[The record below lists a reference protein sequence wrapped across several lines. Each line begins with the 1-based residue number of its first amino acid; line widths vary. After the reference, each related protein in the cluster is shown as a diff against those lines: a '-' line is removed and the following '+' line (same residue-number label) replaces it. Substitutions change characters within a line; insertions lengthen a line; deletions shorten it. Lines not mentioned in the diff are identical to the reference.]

1 MIRSTLNCIRRPSI
15 HLTKQEALRN
25 SQHLLRAQDRR
36 IGSLCCRIPQLQQ
49 LYIPVIP
56 NTSFRF
62 SQSRNFSQSTVLHR
76 RLFSTTTMPSS
87 SSSSSSLTQEIKA
100 PNGVTY
106 QQPTGLFVGGE
117 WIKSKAGN
125 KLATI
130 NPATEEEICQV
141 YAAEEDDVDIAVAA
155 ARKAF
160 KDPRWS
166 DIETSER
173 GKLLYKLA
181 DLVERDAKIIATI
194 ETMDNGKPYATALT
208 EDVALSI
215 ETFRHYAGWAD
226 KIYGRTI
233 DTSPKKFAY
242 TRHEPIGVCAQI
254 IPWNYPLLMGAWKL
268 GPALA
273 TGNVVV
279 MKSAEQT
286 PLSILYLCN
295 LINEAGFPP
304 GVVNV
309 LSGYGKTAGAALVQH
324 LDVDKIAFTGSTF
337 TGKQIMKMASVN
349 LKNITLE
356 TGGKS
361 PNIIFDDAE
370 IDQAIKWTHSGIMSN
385 MGQVCTATSRVYVH
399 EKIYDQFVE
408 EFKKFMTE
416 VSVVGDP
423 FAETTFQGPQVS
435 KVQYDKILG
444 YVEAGVSEGAK
455 LVSGGKKHG
464 DKGYFIQPTIF
475 AGVEDHMTI
484 SREEI
489 FGPFVCFSSFKTEE
503 EVIDRANDTI
513 YGLGAAVF
521 TRDIERAHKVAAKL
535 QAGMVWI
542 NSTNDSHTGVPFGGV
557 KQSGIGRELGE
568 YGLQAYTQAK
578 AVHVNLGNRM

>member
-1 MIRSTLNCIRRPSI
+1 MIRSTLNCTRRPSI
-15 HLTKQEALRN
+15 LTQREAALRNN
-25 SQHLLRAQDRR
+25 SQHLQVRGRKLGT
-36 IGSLCCRIPQLQQ
+36 ICCSRIPQLQQ

-62 SQSRNFSQSTVLHR
+62 LQSRSFSPSSNLLLHR
-76 RLFSTTTMPSS
+76 RLSSTMT
-87 SSSSSSLTQEIKA
+87 SSLTQEIKA

-106 QQPTGLFVGGE
+106 QQPTGLFIGGE
-117 WIKSKAGN
+117 WVGSKAGN
-125 KLATI
+125 KLATV

-141 YAAEEDDVDIAVAA
+141 YAAEEEDVDIAVAA

-160 KDPRWS
+160 KNPSWS
-166 DIETSER
+166 DIDTSKR
-173 GKLLYKLA
+173 GSLLHKLA
-181 DLVERDAKIIATI
+181 DLMERDAKVLATI
-194 ETMDNGKPYATALT
+194 ETMDNGKPYTVALD
-208 EDVALSI
+208 EDVAECVSV
-215 ETFRHYAGWAD
+215 FRHYAGWAD

-233 DTSPKKFAY
+233 DTSPQKFAY

-254 IPWNYPLLMGAWKL
+254 IPWNYPLLMAAWKL

-295 LINEAGFPP
+295 LVNEAGFPP

-361 PNIIFDDAE
+361 PNIIFEDAE
-370 IDQAIKWTHSGIMSN
+370 IDQAVKWTHAGIMSN
-385 MGQVCTATSRVYVH
+385 MGQVCTATSRVYVQ
-399 EKIYDQFVE
+399 EKIYDQFLE
-408 EFKKFMTE
+408 EFKKVVTE
-416 VSVVGDP
+416 TNVVGDP

-444 YVEAGVSEGAK
+444 YVETGLSEGAR

-475 AGVEDHMTI
+475 ADVKDDMTI

-489 FGPFVCFSSFKTEE
+489 FGPFVCFSSFSTEE
-503 EVIDRANDTI
+503 EVVNRANDTT
-513 YGLGAAVF
+513 YGLGAALF
-521 TRDIERAHKVAAKL
+521 TRDIERAHRVAAKL

-542 NSTNDSHTGVPFGGV
+542 NSSNDSHFGIPFGGV

-578 AVHVNLGNRM
+578 AVHVNLGNRK

>member
-15 HLTKQEALRN
+15 LTQRETLRN
-25 SQHLLRAQDRR
+25 SQHLQARNRKLR
-36 IGSLCCRIPQLQQ
+36 SLCCSRILQLQQ

-62 SQSRNFSQSTVLHR
+62 SQSRNFSRSSNLHR
-76 RLFSTTTMPSS
+76 QLSS
-87 SSSSSSLTQEIKA
+87 AMASSLTQEIKA

-106 QQPTGLFVGGE
+106 QQPTGLFIGGE

-130 NPATEEEICQV
+130 NPTTEEEICEV

-160 KDPRWS
+160 KDPSWS
-166 DIETSER
+166 DIETSKR
-173 GKLLYKLA
+173 GSLLHKLA
-181 DLVERDAKIIATI
+181 DLMERDAEVLATI
-194 ETMDNGKPYATALT
+194 ETMDNGKPYSVALGD
-208 EDVALSI
+208 DVAECISV
-215 ETFRHYAGWAD
+215 FRHYAGWAD

-233 DTSPKKFAY
+233 DTSPQKFAY

-254 IPWNYPLLMGAWKL
+254 IPWNYPLLMAAWKL

-295 LINEAGFPP
+295 LVNEAGFPP

-370 IDQAIKWTHSGIMSN
+370 IDQAVKWTHSGIMSN

-399 EKIYDQFVE
+399 EKIYDQFIE
-408 EFKKFMTE
+408 EFKKVVTE
-416 VSVVGDP
+416 VNVVGDP

-435 KVQYDKILG
+435 KTQYDKILG
-444 YVEAGVSEGAK
+444 YVEAGLSEGAK
-455 LVSGGKKHG
+455 LISGGQKHG

-475 AGVEDHMTI
+475 ADVQDHMTI

-489 FGPFVCFSSFKTEE
+489 FGPFVCFSSFKTEQ
-503 EVIDRANDTI
+503 EVIDRANDTT
-513 YGLGAAVF
+513 YGLGAALF
-521 TRDIERAHKVAAKL
+521 TRDIERAHRVAAKL

-542 NSTNDSHTGVPFGGV
+542 NSSNDSHFGIPFGGV

-578 AVHVNLGNRM
+578 AVHVNLGNRK

>member
-1 MIRSTLNCIRRPSI
+1 M
-15 HLTKQEALRN
+15 
-25 SQHLLRAQDRR
+25 
-36 IGSLCCRIPQLQQ
+36 
-49 LYIPVIP
+49 
-56 NTSFRF
+56 
-62 SQSRNFSQSTVLHR
+62 
-76 RLFSTTTMPSS
+76 
-87 SSSSSSLTQEIKA
+87 SSSLTQEIKA
-100 PNGVTY
+100 PNGVVY
-106 QQPTGLFVGGE
+106 QQPLGLFVGGE

-125 KLATI
+125 KIATI
-130 NPATEEEICQV
+130 NPSTEEEICQV

-160 KDPRWS
+160 KDPSWS

-173 GKLLYKLA
+173 GRLLHKLA

-194 ETMDNGKPYATALT
+194 ETMDNGKPYKTAFD
-208 EDVALSI
+208 EDVAGCI
-215 ETFRHYAGWAD
+215 EVFRHYAGWAD

-233 DTSPKKFAY
+233 DTSPKKLAY
-242 TRHEPIGVCAQI
+242 TRHEPIGVCAQ
-254 IPWNYPLLMGAWKL
+254 L

-279 MKSAEQT
+279 MKTAEQT
-286 PLSILYLCN
+286 PLSVLYLCN
-295 LINEAGFPP
+295 LIKEAGFPP

-385 MGQVCTATSRVYVH
+385 MGQVCTATSRVYLH
-399 EKIYDQFVE
+399 EKIYNQFIE
-408 EFKKFMTE
+408 EFKKFMAE
-416 VSVVGDP
+416 VNVIGDP
-423 FAETTFQGPQVS
+423 FEETTFQGPQVS
-435 KVQYDKILG
+435 KAQYDKILG
-444 YVEAGVSEGAK
+444 YVETGLSEGAE
-455 LVSGGKKHG
+455 LISGGKKHG

-475 AGVEDHMTI
+475 AGVKDHMAI

-503 EVIDRANDTI
+503 EVIQRANDTT

-542 NSTNDSHTGVPFGGV
+542 NSSNDSHTGIPFGGV

-578 AVHVNLGNRM
+578 AVHVNLGNRL

>member
-1 MIRSTLNCIRRPSI
+1 MIRSTLNCIRRLSI
-15 HLTKQEALRN
+15 LTEQETLRN
-25 SQHLLRAQDRR
+25 FQHPQVRNRR
-36 IGSLCCRIPQLQQ
+36 IGTLCCRIPQLQQ
-49 LYIPVIP
+49 LHIPVIP
-56 NTSFRF
+56 NTGFRF
-62 SQSRNFSQSTVLHR
+62 AQSRNFSHSSNILHR
-76 RLFSTTTMPSS
+76 RLSSTM
-87 SSSSSSLTQEIKA
+87 SSSLTQDIKA

-106 QQPTGLFVGGE
+106 QQPIGLFVGGE
-117 WIKSKAGN
+117 WLKSKAGN
-125 KLATI
+125 KLATV

-155 ARKAF
+155 AKKAF
-160 KDPRWS
+160 KDPKWS
-166 DIETSER
+166 DIETFER
-173 GKLLYKLA
+173 GRLLHKLA

-194 ETMDNGKPYATALT
+194 ETMDNGKPYTVALN
-208 EDVALSI
+208 EDVAESI
-215 ETFRHYAGWAD
+215 NVFRHYAGWAD

-233 DTSPKKFAY
+233 DTSPQKFAY

-273 TGNVVV
+273 TGNVVI

-309 LSGYGKTAGAALVQH
+309 LSGYGRTAGAALVQH

-370 IDQAIKWTHSGIMSN
+370 IDQAVKWTHAGIMSN

-399 EKIYDQFVE
+399 EKIYDQFIE

-416 VSVVGDP
+416 VNVIGDP

-435 KVQYDKILG
+435 KSQYDKILG
-444 YVEAGVSEGAK
+444 YVETGLSEGAR
-455 LVSGGKKHG
+455 LISGGKKHG
-464 DKGYFIQPTIF
+464 EKGYFIQPTIF
-475 AGVEDHMTI
+475 ADVKDHMTI

-503 EVIDRANDTI
+503 EVVDRANDTT
-513 YGLGAAVF
+513 YGLGAALF

-542 NSTNDSHTGVPFGGV
+542 NSSNDSHFGIPFGGV

-578 AVHVNLGNRM
+578 AVHVNLGNRK

>member
-1 MIRSTLNCIRRPSI
+1 MIRSTSLNCIRRPLI
-15 HLTKQEALRN
+15 LTKQETLRN
-25 SQHLLRAQDRR
+25 FQHLRAQNRR
-36 IGSLCCRIPQLQQ
+36 IGSLCCRVPQLQQ

-62 SQSRNFSQSTVLHR
+62 SQSRNFSLSTTTVLHR
-76 RLFSTTTMPSS
+76 RLFSTM
-87 SSSSSSLTQEIKA
+87 SSSLTQEIKA
-100 PNGVTY
+100 PNGVVY
-106 QQPTGLFVGGE
+106 QQPLGLFVGGE
-117 WIKSKAGN
+117 WVKSKAGN
-125 KLATI
+125 KIATI
-130 NPATEEEICQV
+130 NPSTEEEICQV

-160 KDPRWS
+160 KDPSWS

-173 GKLLYKLA
+173 GRLLHKLA

-194 ETMDNGKPYATALT
+194 ETMDNGKPYKTAFD
-208 EDVALSI
+208 EDVAGCI
-215 ETFRHYAGWAD
+215 EVFRHYAGWAD

-233 DTSPKKFAY
+233 DTSPKKLAY

-273 TGNVVV
+273 TGNVVI
-279 MKSAEQT
+279 MKTAEQT
-286 PLSILYLCN
+286 PLSVLYLCN
-295 LINEAGFPP
+295 LIKEAGFPP

-385 MGQVCTATSRVYVH
+385 MGQVCTATSRVYLH
-399 EKIYDQFVE
+399 EKIYNQFIE
-408 EFKKFMTE
+408 EFKKFMVE
-416 VSVVGDP
+416 VNVIGDP
-423 FAETTFQGPQVS
+423 FEETTFQGPQVS
-435 KVQYDKILG
+435 KAQYDKILG
-444 YVEAGVSEGAK
+444 YVETGLSEGAE
-455 LVSGGKKHG
+455 LISGGKKHG

-475 AGVEDHMTI
+475 AGVKDHMAI

-503 EVIDRANDTI
+503 EVIERANDTT

-542 NSTNDSHTGVPFGGV
+542 NSSNDSHTGIPFGGV

-578 AVHVNLGNRM
+578 AVHVNLGNRL